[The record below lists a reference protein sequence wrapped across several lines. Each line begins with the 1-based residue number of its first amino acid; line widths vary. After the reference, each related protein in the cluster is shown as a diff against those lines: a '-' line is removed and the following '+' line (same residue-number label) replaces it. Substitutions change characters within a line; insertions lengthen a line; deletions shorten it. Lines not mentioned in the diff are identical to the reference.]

1 MSPFENAWQ
10 QVQSAAAII
19 KLNPDVLS
27 RLAQPDHIWQQDL
40 KVTMDNGSDQLFPA
54 YRVQYNNWRGPYK
67 GGIRYHQA
75 ADLDEV
81 KALALLMSIKCAVA
95 NIPLGGGKG
104 GVVVDPKKLSKP
116 ELERLSR
123 AYIQAFHE
131 HLGPDKDIPAPD
143 VYTTPEIMAWMV
155 DEYSKIVGKPTPGVI
170 TGKPINAGGSEG
182 RGVATAQGGYYI
194 LQAVAEKQGIPAFSL
209 AIQGFGNAGLTMA
222 EFAHHDGHK
231 VIAVSDSSGTI
242 HNAQGLD
249 IPALVE
255 FKKINSKVIGFP
267 GSETIP
273 NDQLW
278 SLPVDVII
286 PAALDNQITASNAG
300 SVQAKVIL
308 ELANGPV
315 SPEADDILA
324 SKQIIVVPDVLANSG
339 GVVVSYLEWQQNLAN
354 EHWSEVDVLAKMKT
368 LILAGL
374 SDLYQLST
382 THSITLRRAAFVL
395 ALQRLQAA
403 AK

>member
-10 QVQSAAAII
+10 QVQSAATVL
-19 KLNPDVLS
+19 KLDPALITK
-27 RLAQPDHIWQQDL
+27 LAQPDHIWEQDL
-40 KVTMDNGSDQLFPA
+40 NVTMDNGSQQSFHA

-104 GVVVDPKKLSKP
+104 GVVVDPKKLSKT
-116 ELERLSR
+116 ELEKLSR

-131 HLGPDKDIPAPD
+131 HIGPDKDIPAPD

-155 DEYSKIVGKPTPGVI
+155 DEYSKIVGTPTPGVI
-170 TGKPINAGGSEG
+170 TGKPISAGGSEG
-182 RGVATAQGGYYI
+182 RGIATAQGGYYI
-194 LQAVAEKQGIPAFSL
+194 LEAVAQKLGLQSL
-209 AIQGFGNAGLTMA
+209 SIAIQGFGNAGLTMA
-222 EFAHHDGHK
+222 ELAHRGGHK
-231 VIAVSDSSGTI
+231 IVAVSDSSGTI
-242 HNAQGLD
+242 HNPEGLD

-255 FKKINSKVIGFP
+255 YKKSTKEISGFT
-267 GSETIP
+267 GAQAIP

-278 SLPVDVII
+278 SLPVDVLI
-286 PAALDNQITASNAG
+286 PAALDNQITAANAG

-324 SKQIIVVPDVLANSG
+324 VKNCVVVPDVLANAG

-354 EHWSEVDVLAKMKT
+354 EHWSEDDVLSKMKA
-368 LILAGL
+368 LLLAAL
-374 SDLYQLST
+374 ADLYHLSE
-382 THSITLRRAAFVL
+382 THQITLRRAAFVL
-395 ALQRLQAA
+395 ALQRLQQA